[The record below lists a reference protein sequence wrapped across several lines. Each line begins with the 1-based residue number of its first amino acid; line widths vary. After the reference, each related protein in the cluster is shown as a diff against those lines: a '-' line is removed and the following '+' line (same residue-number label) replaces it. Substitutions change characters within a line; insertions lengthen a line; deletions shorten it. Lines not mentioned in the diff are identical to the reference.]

1 MTFIQTILI
10 SILVLVL
17 PSVTHYMLGVVDPR
31 RTTNQ
36 LHVGKQF
43 IEFKRN
49 KTL

>member
-17 PSVTHYMLGVVDPR
+17 PSVTHYVLVIVDSR

-36 LHVGKQF
+36 LHVGNEF